1 MKVDVRRWQA
11 PVEVK
16 VAASLLVG
24 IALVHVLLGAVI
36 VLTSDG
42 SPRTLALPLTSLV
55 FGALVAAGIAARN
68 GFARIAGFV
77 VVVLFATVH
86 AFTLMAG
93 AFLWFKI
100 FGGLAAAGYVYA
112 GVLLNSM
119 PLRRYVL
126 GEKA

>member
-1 MKVDVRRWQA
+1 MKIDVRRWQA

-24 IALVHVLLGAVI
+24 IALVYVLLGLVI

-55 FGALVAAGIAARN
+55 FGALVAAGLAARN

-77 VVVLFATVH
+77 VVVLFALVH
-86 AFTLMAG
+86 VFTLMAG
-93 AFLWFKI
+93 ALLWFKI
-100 FGGLAAAGYVYA
+100 FGGLAAAGYIYA

>member
-1 MKVDVRRWQA
+1 VKIDVRRWQA

-24 IALVHVLLGAVI
+24 VALVYVLLGLVI
-36 VLTSDG
+36 VVTSDG

-68 GFARIAGFV
+68 SFARIAGFV
-77 VVVLFATVH
+77 VVVLFAIVH

-93 AFLWFKI
+93 ALLWFKI